1 MSSPGI
7 HRGSTQKYTEILRNL
22 VNNGEELLAT
32 FRNSIARA
40 SINACID
47 IAHLYGHVN
56 DDCFRD

>member
-1 MSSPGI
+1 M

>member
-1 MSSPGI
+1 MRLQEYIEAVHKNIP
-7 HRGSTQKYTEILRNL
+7 RYL
-22 VNNGEELLAT
+22 VNNAEELLAT

-56 DDCFRD
+56 DYCFRTKG